1 MKIKRIKSVLFLMQG
16 YILNINLVKDED
28 LIVTILTPKKIK
40 TLYRFYGARHST
52 IQLGYQL
59 DFASIAS
66 NSSNIPQLREVLHLA
81 SSWLHNNRR
90 FFIWQQFIK
99 LLFTHLKDVQELDT
113 FYFLLLEK
121 MNHKFEKQNPKRVV
135 VESYIEILNHEGRVH
150 NDFICFI
157 CEEEIEAQT
166 TLARALLPAHS
177 CCVMGKEIKKEK
189 IQKLFKT
196 NSTLFLEDDEVDYI
210 WQIIQ
215 LGF

>member
-1 MKIKRIKSVLFLMQG
+1 MQG

-40 TLYRFYGARHST
+40 TLYRFYGARHSI

-59 DFASIAS
+59 DFSS
-66 NSSNIPQLREVLHLA
+66 LSSNNSSISQLRDVLHLS

-90 FFIWQQFIK
+90 LFIWQQFIK
-99 LLFTHLKDVQELDT
+99 LLFAHLKDVEDLDP

-135 VESYIEILNHEGRVH
+135 VEAYIEILNHEGRVH

-157 CEEEIEAQT
+157 CEKEIEDQI
-166 TLARALLPAHS
+166 TLARALLPSHPH
-177 CCVMGKEIKKEK
+177 CVIGKLIRKKEIQRVFE
-189 IQKLFKT
+189 T
-196 NSTLFLEDDEVDYI
+196 SSTLFLEDDEVDYI
-210 WQIIQ
+210 WEIIQ
-215 LGF
+215 MGF